1 MAKMSDYLSNELE
14 SRSLELAKLSAMDPD
29 DRIARIV
36 WERVQDELESQDSME
51 FGMQFCISNIA
62 RFVEKNFRENDY
74 TLSTISECKS
84 LATKLGWSFDKVLET
99 DQSDKIF
106 INYIKEVVSQYTDTR
121 QNHCENAQCMLAM
134 NLNYMLLQDLSYL
147 IKKNPSAAKNLQDA
161 YESTVQLRKQM
172 IKAFDW
178 REK

>member
-1 MAKMSDYLSNELE
+1 MSDDLSNELE

-36 WERVQDELESQDSME
+36 WERIQDELETQDSME
-51 FGMQFCISNIA
+51 YGIQFCICNIA
-62 RFVEKNFRENDY
+62 TFIEKNFRENNH
-74 TLSTISECKS
+74 TLSAIAKCHS
-84 LATKLGWSFDKVLET
+84 LTTKLGWSFKEILET
-99 DQSDKIF
+99 DQSEKIF

-134 NLNYMLLQDLSYL
+134 NLNYMILQDLSYL
-147 IKKNPSAAKNLQDA
+147 INKNPSAANNLQDA
-161 YESTVQLRKQM
+161 YETTIQLRKQM

-178 REK
+178 TEK

>member
-1 MAKMSDYLSNELE
+1 MSDELSNELE

-36 WERVQDELESQDSME
+36 WERVQDELETRDSME
-51 FGMQFCISNIA
+51 YGMQFCISNIA
-62 RFVEKNFRENDY
+62 TFIKKNFRENDH
-74 TLSTISECKS
+74 TLSAIAECHS
-84 LATKLGWSFDKVLET
+84 LASKLGWNFEKVLET

-134 NLNYMLLQDLSYL
+134 NLNYMILQDLSYL

-161 YESTVQLRKQM
+161 YESTVELRKQM

-178 REK
+178 AEK